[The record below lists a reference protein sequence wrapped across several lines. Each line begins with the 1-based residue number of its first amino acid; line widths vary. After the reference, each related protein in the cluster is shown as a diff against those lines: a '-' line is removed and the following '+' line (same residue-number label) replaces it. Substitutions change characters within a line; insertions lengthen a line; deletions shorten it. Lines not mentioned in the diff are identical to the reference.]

1 MRKIQ
6 LENTGY
12 YHVYNRGVSKAPIF
26 FDENDY
32 MRFLH
37 GIYYF
42 NDSSFVPEDFP
53 YQERYQGLALDNK
66 QIRNEM
72 VDILA
77 WCLMPN
83 HYHLILNQKTDKG
96 ISKFMHRLGTG
107 YTMYLNRKYEGSGHI
122 FQGTFK
128 AKLIDDNEYLQHLT
142 RYIHLNP
149 VDIYDKTW
157 KECGAKNLESSQ
169 EFLLKYKWSSL
180 PDYLGIEN
188 RFKITSPSFK
198 NFIFTKKPAEY
209 SEFLWEWLRDGLPN
223 NFSTIQG

>member
-12 YHVYNRGVSKAPIF
+12 YHVYNRGVNKSPIF
-26 FDENDY
+26 SDENDY
-32 MRFLH
+32 LRFLH
-37 GIYYF
+37 GVYYF
-42 NDSSFVPEDFP
+42 NDSNFIPENFP

-66 QIRNEM
+66 QVRNEM
-72 VDILA
+72 VDLVA

-83 HYHLILNQKTDKG
+83 HYHFILNQKTEKG

-107 YTMYLNRKYEGSGHI
+107 YTMYINRKYEQSGHV

-149 VDIYDKTW
+149 VNIQDAEW
-157 KECGAKNLESSQ
+157 KECGVKNLETSKM
-169 EFLLKYKWSSL
+169 FLLKYKWSSL
-180 PDYLGIEN
+180 FDYLGIAN
-188 RFKITSPSFK
+188 RFQITSPLFK
-198 NFIFTKKPAEY
+198 DFLFTNNPDEY
-209 SEFLWEWLRDGLPN
+209 FDFLSEWLMTGLPS
-223 NFSTIQG
+223 NFSPIQG